1 MMHRI
6 LKYCLVL
13 GVAVIGWEAAAGEAD
28 VLKVRVLKERNSFG
42 FAVTVRH
49 VDDGWKHY
57 ANRWEVLTPDGKKL
71 IAVRKL
77 LHPHDKEQPFT
88 RRLTGIKIPSKYK
101 TVIIRAH
108 DKVHGYGGQ
117 AVKVPLR

>member
-1 MMHRI
+1 MNVENVTELPLGIRQMMHRI

-57 ANRWEVLTPDGKKL
+57 ANR
-71 IAVRKL
+71 
-77 LHPHDKEQPFT
+77 
-88 RRLTGIKIPSKYK
+88 
-101 TVIIRAH
+101 
-108 DKVHGYGGQ
+108 
-117 AVKVPLR
+117 